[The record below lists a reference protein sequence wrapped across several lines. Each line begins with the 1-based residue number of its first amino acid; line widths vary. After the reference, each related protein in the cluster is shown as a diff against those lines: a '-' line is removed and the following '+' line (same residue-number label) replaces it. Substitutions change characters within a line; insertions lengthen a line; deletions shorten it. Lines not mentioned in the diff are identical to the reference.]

1 MCGIICNLQDFTKI
15 EVGIVSNQ
23 LLMLT
28 TLLKSFLMSK
38 NLTVGGLDSGDAS
51 GILITLLEFCS
62 LVYVKP

>member
-1 MCGIICNLQDFTKI
+1 
-15 EVGIVSNQ
+15 
-23 LLMLT
+23 MLT